1 MARGTHEN
9 RENVNRQVGI
19 SMEMKKIFI
28 LNAET
33 TKLNEVLE
41 LKSILIQIKMQNGL
55 TKGHLTTIMNP
66 STDAEPS

>member
-1 MARGTHEN
+1 
-9 RENVNRQVGI
+9 
-19 SMEMKKIFI
+19 MEMKKIFM
-28 LNAET
+28 LNAEI

-55 TKGHLTTIMNP
+55 TKGYLTTIMNP

>member
-1 MARGTHEN
+1 
-9 RENVNRQVGI
+9 
-19 SMEMKKIFI
+19 MEMKKIFM

-55 TKGHLTTIMNP
+55 TKGHLTAIMNP